1 MQIGTYIKLILQKK
15 GWTYQQLADRLSEP
29 DLAVKGRVVSKHRIG
44 NIVIGAEGI
53 SPRTARRIEIALD
66 LPKYSLVEIVGFPT
80 NDRDKR
86 KLEELG

>member
-15 GWTYQQLADRLSEP
+15 NMTQQQLADKS
-29 DLAVKGRVVSKHRIG
+29 
-44 NIVIGAEGI
+44 GI
-53 SPRTARRIEIALD
+53 PKTHISGIINGTVNMQSLRARKIEIALD

-86 KLEELG
+86 RLEELE

>member
-15 GWTYQQLADRLSEP
+15 NMTQQELADRS
-29 DLAVKGRVVSKHRIG
+29 
-44 NIVIGAEGI
+44 GI
-53 SPRTARRIEIALD
+53 PKTHISQIISGKITMCALRARKIEKALD
-66 LPKYSLVEIVGFPT
+66 LPKYELVELVGFPT